1 MQRDARTIMATTACM
16 GDYSCCQVGKSRI
29 ISITPRAQQP
39 YSSLGR
45 AWQRL
50 RRIALHRI
58 PLSVSNARQLLACN
72 VTLAYGDN
80 RVHAMGGY
88 SCCQVGKSRI
98 FGTATVNS

>member
-1 MQRDARTIMATTACM
+1 M
-16 GDYSCCQVGKSRI
+16 GGYSCYQAGCIDSRPTHT
-29 ISITPRAQQP
+29 TPLAEQP
-39 YSSLGR
+39 CTSFGR
-45 AWQRL
+45 TWQRL